1 MEENEIKYTEALANL
16 VILKQKLFQIRSDL
30 ALNKY
35 EKDKEKAKTIQEQL
49 EKEMKDTIT
58 KIKRIKVIIKEY
70 EYEEEKKEGI
80 KK

>member
-1 MEENEIKYTEALANL
+1 MEDNEIKYTEALANL
-16 VILKQKLFQIRSDL
+16 DILKKKLFQIRYDL

>member
-16 VILKQKLFQIRSDL
+16 VILKKKLFQIRYDL

>member
-16 VILKQKLFQIRSDL
+16 DILKKKLFQIRYDL

-35 EKDKEKAKTIQEQL
+35 EKDKEKSKTIQEQL

-70 EYEEEKKEGI
+70 EYEEEKKEGL